1 MTLAVGTHMI
11 ASFSQICIDV
21 NILFISV
28 SYALSLSMVHQA
40 NWSCVGSRKNV
51 THWPKFSDP
60 ECKQLFS
67 FYKSDNFNVVLW

>member
-51 THWPKFSDP
+51 
-60 ECKQLFS
+60 
-67 FYKSDNFNVVLW
+67 